1 MYLNLKPA
9 DQQCVSGEGM
19 ESIGNSS
26 PVFWRRQVYTE
37 GSDGL
42 IWLDIAE
49 LNLGAGAPWQKCNA
63 LS

>member
-1 MYLNLKPA
+1 
-9 DQQCVSGEGM
+9 M